1 MKRSNIWDW
10 AFTPHFI
17 YLVLEKRPN
26 YHVCKSDG
34 GIAACFLQLSF
45 CRNPL
50 EKQMGIL
57 GACLIL
63 WDSSPIW
70 KQNYGKQPRKW
81 MEFCYYHFQQHQTV
95 LLWKPYETKFSIL
108 YLRLVDAVLL
118 LDTGF
123 WCFRLC
129 LVMKVM
135 KIMVG
140 SEARQRPPLVWVLA
154 VKATVIWPWDRWDSK
169 DIYVGLHPKAKDDKE
184 ANPENPDSTPDGR
197 TKRQNSM
204 MRSKFLVSSP
214 TSFQFIRV

>member
-34 GIAACFLQLSF
+34 GIAASSSYSWAFVV
-45 CRNPL
+45 
-50 EKQMGIL
+50 
-57 GACLIL
+57 IL
-63 WDSSPIW
+63 WKSRW
-70 KQNYGKQPRKW
+70 
-81 MEFCYYHFQQHQTV
+81 EFWGLAWYCEIVAQFGSKTTGNSLENEWSFVFTIFNNIKVSYFESHM
-95 LLWKPYETKFSIL
+95 KRSFSL
-108 YLRLVDAVLL
+108 CLVDAVLL
-118 LDTGF
+118 LDTVF

-140 SEARQRPPLVWVLA
+140 SEARQRPLLVWVLA